1 MICDLAETYNIYDYR
16 GLSPDYVAVLVFGLR
31 DSSRVKMKLSNS
43 YITLEQT
50 MLAMQ
55 VDALRY
61 LCWTK
66 SKDAHKGRPYKEKS
80 IVKVLN
86 KEYEKDKDELEV
98 FETIEEYENY
108 MSRFEV

>member
-1 MICDLAETYNIYDYR
+1 MAT
-16 GLSPDYVAVLVFGLR
+16 LVFGLR
-31 DSSRVKMKLSNS
+31 EDSRLKKKLSNNKL
-43 YITLEQT
+43 TLEQT
-50 MLAMQ
+50 LLAMQ